1 MNGIDVSEHQGDF
14 DFTPYKDGFVIIR
27 GGYGIRNVDKW
38 AERNIAKCDA
48 LGIPWGIFWYSY
60 ALNGHTAKLEAER
73 CLRFLNGRKPR
84 LGVWFRYG
92 GRGRVQGI

>member
-27 GGYGIRNVDKW
+27 GGYGIRNADKW

-48 LGIPWGIFWYSY
+48 LGIPWGIY
-60 ALNGHTAKLEAER
+60 
-73 CLRFLNGRKPR
+73 
-84 LGVWFRYG
+84 
-92 GRGRVQGI
+92 